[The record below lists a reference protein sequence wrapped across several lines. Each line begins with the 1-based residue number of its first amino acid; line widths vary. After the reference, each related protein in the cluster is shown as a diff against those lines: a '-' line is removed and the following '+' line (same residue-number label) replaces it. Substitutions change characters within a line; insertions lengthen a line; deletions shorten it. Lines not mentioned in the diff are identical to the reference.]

1 VSLPGATSTLDLNG
15 TSQHIGSLDGSGTI
29 KLGAGTLG
37 VTQNVDG
44 TFSGTIM
51 DGGNLTK
58 DGPATLTLTGP
69 SSYTGITTVDA
80 GILSVASSGALGTS
94 NVTVTS
100 GATLNIADGVALTS
114 PSSINLAGT
123 GVTRSGASV
132 GALMG
137 TGHRVVQRQ
146 PGAQRRYWHRRGVGR
161 HADPRRQP
169 KWCRQPDQ
177 TG

>member
-1 VSLPGATSTLDLNG
+1 MDGSGPLTKSGAGTLKLSGANSYTGSTAINGGTVFLNSGSRLPDFTVVSLPGATSTLDLNG

-114 PSSINLAGT
+114 PSSIN
-123 GVTRSGASV
+123 
-132 GALMG
+132 
-137 TGHRVVQRQ
+137 
-146 PGAQRRYWHRRGVGR
+146 
-161 HADPRRQP
+161 PRP
-169 KWCRQPDQ
+169 APA
-177 TG
+177 